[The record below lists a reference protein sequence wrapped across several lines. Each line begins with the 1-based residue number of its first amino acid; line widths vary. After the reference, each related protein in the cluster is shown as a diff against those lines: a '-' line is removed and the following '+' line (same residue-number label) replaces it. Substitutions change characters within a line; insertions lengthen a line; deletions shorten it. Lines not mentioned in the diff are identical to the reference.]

1 MDKTISLTDSI
12 YKLVNKHE
20 EIIEIMKKLG
30 FDGMTNRSTINTV
43 GRVMTLQKGAR
54 LKNIDINKIV
64 KEFENNGFIV
74 KE

>member
-12 YKLVNKHE
+12 YKLVNNYE
-20 EIIEIMKKLG
+20 EIIVIMEKLG

-54 LKNIDINKIV
+54 LKNIDINKII